1 MIFHIMAY
9 AFQSLLGQG
18 QIFIILLRKLYL
30 LLEKKNV
37 RIPFQQ
43 IAKLAVYKSRCHINK
58 NKGGDQRKL
67 QEKSN
72 TPMQASGYLTLAAV
86 AKWPCKHARLARCS
100 QE

>member
-58 NKGGDQRKL
+58 NKGSDQRKL
-67 QEKSN
+67 QDGVLPVK
-72 TPMQASGYLTLAAV
+72 
-86 AKWPCKHARLARCS
+86 
-100 QE
+100 